1 MNLEWLEVFFIV
13 LGIKGFFNVVF
24 LYCLFDLILYVSFF
38 KVDFIV
44 LKCLLLFFILVKL
57 FLILYMF
64 FKSWFRLILYFFIKW
79 LLFGILVCWLFFC
92 FDKYFF
98 FSKYWLNLLLFEFCI
113 SWKVLGVF
121 VLFLVFKVLEI
132 KVCFD
137 FVGFLLWDN
146 CVLVINDLLWNVFDF
161 VIFGILIK

>member
-1 MNLEWLEVFFIV
+1 MNVEWLEVFFIV

-79 LLFGILVCWLFFC
+79 LIFGILVCWLFFC

-121 VLFLVFKVLEI
+121 VLFLVFKV
-132 KVCFD
+132 CFD